1 MHYVIMYINILL
13 AALLL
18 TPLLV
23 YPLDQCNAITTT
35 ETEIEL
41 KNDNTLLLRGEI
53 NDKLA
58 TQFVFEVNKRQNKTG
73 LYVYLDTNGG
83 SVDAGNKIV
92 YEIQKYDLS
101 CIAHK
106 AISMGFVIL
115 QSCNKR
121 YVTSLST
128 LMQHQ
133 ISYGVQDEKAKVEN
147 YVEYI
152 KQVGDHLTLLQSNK
166 IGISKREFE
175 RRTYNDWWMFGEKAI
190 QEHCADEL
198 SRVVCTSKL
207 TNTTYTEDIGS
218 YTYTYSKCPLIT
230 SYIDKKKNANKDDF
244 SDLFFFI

>member
-1 MHYVIMYINILL
+1 MLILSFE
-13 AALLL
+13 
-18 TPLLV
+18 
-23 YPLDQCNAITTT
+23 QCSAVTKT

-41 KNDNTLLLRGEI
+41 NQDNTLLIRGEI

-58 TQFVFEVNKRQNKTG
+58 TEFVFDVNKRKIKSD
-73 LYVYLDTNGG
+73 LFVFLDTNGG
-83 SVDAGNKIV
+83 SVDAGNKII
-92 YEIQKYDLS
+92 YEIQKYNLS

-115 QSCNKR
+115 QSCDKR
-121 YVTSLST
+121 YVTPLAT

-133 ISYGVQDEKAKVEN
+133 ISYGIMDEKAKVEN

-152 KQVGDHLTLLQSNK
+152 KQVGDHLTLLQSKK

-175 RRTYNDWWMFGEKAI
+175 RRTYNDWWMFGEKAV
-190 QEHCADEL
+190 QENCADEL
-198 SRVVCTSKL
+198 SKVVCTSKL
-207 TNTTYTEDIGS
+207 TNATYTEDKGS

-230 SYIDKKKNANKDDF
+230 TYISKKKNANKDDL